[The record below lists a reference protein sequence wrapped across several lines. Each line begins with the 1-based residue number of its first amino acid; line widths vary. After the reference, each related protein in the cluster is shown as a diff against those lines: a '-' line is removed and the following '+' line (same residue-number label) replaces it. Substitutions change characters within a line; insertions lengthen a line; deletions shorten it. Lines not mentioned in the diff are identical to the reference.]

1 MKINKLI
8 EVITDEFSIHSSM
21 NMISRLSQYHR
32 IQGSKGYL
40 DSAKYIQSVLVQN
53 GIDSTL
59 HEYPADGKSENWGWV
74 APISWDVKSGE
85 CWLIKPVKKR
95 LCRFFDCPMSVLT
108 HSKKANFEATLVDVG
123 KGDRSIDYKIA
134 KGKVAL
140 ITASPRNVFSLAK
153 KHDVKGLI
161 LNPDLDRAAK
171 IGDST
176 TQYDGFWPIAENIS
190 DVTSGFSIS
199 HKQAREL
206 KQYLKKEGEVKVQ
219 FKIDA
224 SFSLDT
230 GKLHVLETEITGSE
244 KPEDEIIIIG
254 HLCHPAPSANDNASG
269 SATALEILLTLT
281 RLINSGIIAPPK
293 RTIRFL
299 WVPEFS
305 GTIPW
310 LKEYDDQSKT
320 AKRKILAVF
329 NLDMVGESPE
339 KIGTPLTIG
348 SPSISTPSYLRAILK
363 YNSECATEYNE
374 KTDGR
379 NYRLNFTLAPF
390 QGGSDQLIFNDQ
402 YFSIPSVMLGHE
414 DPFHHTS
421 ADDIAKVDPLE
432 CRSVGAIVGAIA
444 YELSTSSKLFLK
456 KAVFLVFLEIIQET
470 LKTEFRLKDSNEL
483 SESQKSRLW
492 ELLEDLGLRKL
503 NSLTELD
510 EQKYLKDDI
519 NHFVELITSHFKYL
533 RNKLNVDSDDT
544 TSEKIGEALIKR
556 NYSGPLPIS
565 RLSKPVRREY
575 KQTKLDSIGKDYWGG
590 VILELL
596 NLASGNTPLEDIFL
610 LLKIHYPNVSYG
622 DVLFMVNLF
631 IEEKILIE
639 KGTSILST
647 IEYPFP
653 Y

>member
-1 MKINKLI
+1 MKINELI
-8 EVITDEFSIHSSM
+8 DVITDEFSIHSTM
-21 NMISRLSQYHR
+21 NMVSRLSQFHR

-40 DSAKYIQSVLVQN
+40 DSARYIQSVLVQN

-59 HEYPADGKSENWGWV
+59 HEYPADGKSDNWGWI
-74 APISWDVKSGE
+74 APISWDIKSGE

-95 LCRFFDCPMSVLT
+95 LCRFIDCPMSVLT
-108 HSKKANFEATLVDVG
+108 HSNKANFEATLVDVG
-123 KGDRSIDYKIA
+123 KGDKSLDYKIA
-134 KGKVAL
+134 KGKIAL

-161 LNPDLDRAAK
+161 LHPDLDRAAK

-206 KQYLKKEGEVKVQ
+206 IQYLKKEGEVKVQ

-230 GKLHVLETEITGSE
+230 GKLHVLDTEIIGSE
-244 KPEDEIIIIG
+244 RPEDEIIIIG

-269 SATALEILLTLT
+269 SATALELALSLT
-281 RLINSGIIAPPK
+281 RLINSGVIAPPK

-310 LKEYDDQSKT
+310 LKKYDDLRNIT
-320 AKRKILAVF
+320 KRKILAVF
-329 NLDMVGESPE
+329 NLDMVGQSQE

-363 YNSECATEYNE
+363 FASECATEYKE
-374 KTDGR
+374 KRNGR
-379 NYRLNFTLAPF
+379 NYRLNFTLVPF

-402 YFSIPSVMLGHE
+402 YFSIPSVMFGHE

-421 ADDIAKVDPLE
+421 ADDIDKVDPFE
-432 CRSVGAIVGAIA
+432 CRSAGAIIGTIA
-444 YELSTSSKLFLK
+444 YELSTSSKLFFK
-456 KAVFLVFLEIIQET
+456 EAIFLVFLEIIQET
-470 LKTEFRLKDSNEL
+470 MKTEFRLKNCEEL

-492 ELLEDLGLRKL
+492 ELLEDLGLRKIQ
-503 NSLTELD
+503 SLTVLD
-510 EQKYLKDDI
+510 EQKYLKEDV
-519 NHFVELITSHFKYL
+519 NHFVELIKSHFEYL
-533 RNKLNVDSDDT
+533 RRKLKASSDDT
-544 TSEKIGEALIKR
+544 TSEKIGEAIIKR
-556 NYSGPLPIS
+556 NYLGPLPIT
-565 RLSKPVRREY
+565 RLMKPSRREY
-575 KQTKLDSIGKDYWGG
+575 EQTKLDNIGKDYWGG
-590 VILELL
+590 VVLELL
-596 NLASGNTPLEDIFL
+596 NLANGNTSLEDIFL

-631 IEEKILIE
+631 IEERILIE
-639 KGTSILST
+639 EKTSILSS
-647 IEYPFP
+647 IE
-653 Y
+653 